1 MTSTGTYDRNPIIL
15 ASSKRYYSN
24 KQLKT
29 ENEIPVVFE
38 AKYLTHTYELFD
50 KTLEFT
56 TTIIMTKG
64 NETM

>member
-1 MTSTGTYDRNPIIL
+1 MPPIIL

-29 ENEIPVVFE
+29 ENEIPVDFE
-38 AKYLTHTYELFD
+38 AKYMSHAYDLFD

-56 TTIIMTKG
+56 TTIIMSKGTKA
-64 NETM
+64 N